1 MIAFRTLLGWI
12 LAFAAVADASG
23 ADDRRKPRA
32 ETQLDRIAVHFEI
45 LQSDPVGAIPPEILR
60 DALALVIVRETRA
73 GFVIG
78 GKSGGG
84 AMMVRGKDGWGAP
97 ALVRAQEGGVGLLAG
112 WQSATFVQVL
122 MSQTAVDAVRTNHF
136 RFGVGVRVTSGPRS
150 MGDEAKTRSAGSDV
164 LVYSDTGGLYG
175 GLAFEGGAL
184 RPDARANRDLYG
196 LEAEEV
202 LFGAARPAP
211 TPAGRRLI
219 EAVTRA
225 PAATK

>member
-1 MIAFRTLLGWI
+1 MFRALLGWI
-12 LAFAAVADASG
+12 LAFGAVADVSG
-23 ADDRRKPRA
+23 AEDRRKARA
-32 ETQLDRIAVHFEI
+32 ETQLDRIAVYFEM
-45 LQSDPVGAIPPEILR
+45 LQSDPVGAIPPEILK
-60 DALALVIVRETRA
+60 DARALVIVRETRA

-84 AMMVRGKDGWGAP
+84 AMLVRGKDGWGAP
-97 ALVRAQEGGVGLLAG
+97 ALMRAQEGGVGLLAG

-164 LVYSDTGGLYG
+164 LIYSDTGGLYG
-175 GLAFEGGAL
+175 GLAFEGGTL

-196 LEAEEV
+196 MEAEEV
-202 LFGAARPAP
+202 LFGSRRPAP
-211 TPAGRRLI
+211 TPAGQRLV
-219 EAVTRA
+219 EAINRG
-225 PAATK
+225 PATAR